1 MPELWDLYNEK
12 REPLGETHE
21 RGKPLP
27 DGKFHIVANVL
38 PVNLDGKILI
48 TKRSPEKKF
57 RRNVGDHGRGTP
69 AGKSFILLYG
79 LLVCGSVMKIRC
91 AEGS

>member
-1 MPELWDLYNEK
+1 MPEYFDLYNER
-12 REPLGETHE
+12 REPLGEIHE

-27 DGKFHIVANVL
+27 DGKFHIVANIL

-57 RRNVGDHGRGTP
+57 RRNVGDHRGSGDSGRNTT
-69 AGKSFILLYG
+69 
-79 LLVCGSVMKIRC
+79 
-91 AEGS
+91 

>member
-1 MPELWDLYNEK
+1 MPEYFDLYNEH

-38 PVNLDGKILI
+38 PINLEGKILI
-48 TKRSPEKKF
+48 TKRSPEKNF
-57 RRNVGDHGRGTP
+57 GGMWETTGGEPPLVSR
-69 AGKSFILLYG
+69 LYF
-79 LLVCGSVMKIRC
+79 CMDC
-91 AEGS
+91 